1 MHPHIHICKFLFLV
15 RVSLSLTYH
24 FPEVAIFYHIKLVSY
39 FSFVFYLRLH
49 PGINNLSIS
58 HLNPHHNLINT
69 MSSKQTINTP
79 KAQTQTPKPAS
90 TSTSSTTRIIPTKE
104 EEAAFKDS
112 SRNVHSE
119 MTPTANRAVKK
130 LRAANK
136 PKANESQ
143 SS

>member
-1 MHPHIHICKFLFLV
+1 
-15 RVSLSLTYH
+15 
-24 FPEVAIFYHIKLVSY
+24 
-39 FSFVFYLRLH
+39 
-49 PGINNLSIS
+49 
-58 HLNPHHNLINT
+58 

-79 KAQTQTPKPAS
+79 KAQTQSPKPAS

-104 EEAAFKDS
+104 EEEAFNNPNRDV
-112 SRNVHSE
+112 RSE

-130 LRAANK
+130 FRAANR

>member
-1 MHPHIHICKFLFLV
+1 
-15 RVSLSLTYH
+15 
-24 FPEVAIFYHIKLVSY
+24 
-39 FSFVFYLRLH
+39 
-49 PGINNLSIS
+49 
-58 HLNPHHNLINT
+58 

-79 KAQTQTPKPAS
+79 KAQTQSPKPKPTS
-90 TSTSSTTRIIPTKE
+90 TSTTTRIIPTKE